1 MVKKCENT
9 RNLVSQESKYGEKM
23 RKYPQPITRSQGCGY
38 FRIFSPYLDSCDINF
53 EGRWPKLI
61 LNHNSVNSQQIWML
75 RGSKNSENSWE
86 QSCQL
91 RYTKT
96 SGYTRAIP

>member
-9 RNLVSQESKYGEKM
+9 RN
-23 RKYPQPITRSQGCGY
+23 SQGCGY

-91 RYTKT
+91 RYTKAR
-96 SGYTRAIP
+96 GYTRAMPYRGGDTLPIGFEGNTEG